1 MFFNGN
7 QFVSTGSGQTSVPY
21 AKGYAEVQYASANQ
35 GLLRIGMDY
44 EGNNNEYNAPA
55 FFVFDAGGRIN
66 TGFHDVLLGAAVEN
80 LFNLN
85 FNSLLGRGVEF
96 QGLAPIAA
104 VAAPNGYTYSRG
116 TFNTALVSPGPTT
129 YRITLTKRF

>member
-1 MFFNGN
+1 MIRPAPRTLAWRLYVLGL
-7 QFVSTGSGQTSVPY
+7 
-21 AKGYAEVQYASANQ
+21 VQ
-35 GLLRIGMDY
+35 L
-44 EGNNNEYNAPA
+44 
-55 FFVFDAGGRIN
+55 
-66 TGFHDVLLGAAVEN
+66 VLLGAAVEN